1 MLELDARDKNRLA
14 QSSLIAA
21 AVWLVLLIIF
31 ALLPVMRDVPEERAF
46 PEVRIT
52 LNRED
57 PVPVQTRMVAPATSS
72 AEPAVRPAA
81 AQPDKSAAQP
91 EKSAQKPA
99 NTPPVRQKTSSG
111 LGIPDFQSTSG
122 REAAAPSGEYL
133 DFSSDRPREQT
144 VREPGPVL
152 REFEGSAARVD
163 EPAARPGTA
172 TVEGGSRVSAASDET
187 LQALDRIRAG
197 NEGGVTVPDG
207 AASTSPASTTGR
219 TADTDVATAPG
230 MVGPITF
237 EGTARRLLY
246 PAKPGI
252 ILPPHL
258 ARLIDSDRSVTVLFV
273 VRADGSVPA
282 SLVRFSPSA
291 LLPPEVQNYLKNEFS
306 TWRFERGSDDG
317 QARFL
322 YSITVQ

>member
-14 QSSLIAA
+14 QSSIIAA
-21 AVWLVLLIIF
+21 AVWLVMLIIF
-31 ALLPVMRDVPEERAF
+31 TLLPVMRDVPEERAF

-57 PVPVQTRMVAPATSS
+57 PVPVQTRTVAPATSS

-81 AQPDKSAAQP
+81 ARQ

-99 NTPPVRQKTSSG
+99 NAPPVRQKTSSG

-144 VREPGPVL
+144 VQEPGPVL

-163 EPAARPGTA
+163 EPAARQGTA
-172 TVEGGSRVSAASDET
+172 AVEGGSRVSAASDET
-187 LQALDRIRAG
+187 LQALDRIRTG

-219 TADTDVATAPG
+219 TADTDVATTPG

-291 LLPPEVQNYLKNEFS
+291 F
-306 TWRFERGSDDG
+306 TARGSE
-317 QARFL
+317 L
-322 YSITVQ
+322 S

>member
-14 QSSLIAA
+14 QSSIIAA
-21 AVWLVLLIIF
+21 AVWLVIVIIF
-31 ALLPVMRDVPEERAF
+31 ALLPVVRDVPEERAF

-57 PVPVQTRMVAPATSS
+57 PEPVQTRTVAPSTSS
-72 AEPAVRPAA
+72 AEPETRPVA
-81 AQPDKSAAQP
+81 AQQ

-172 TVEGGSRVSAASDET
+172 VVEGGSRVSAASDET

-197 NEGGVTVPDG
+197 NEGGVTVPEG
-207 AASTSPASTTGR
+207 TASTSPASTTGR
-219 TADTDVATAPG
+219 TADTDVATTPG

>member
-1 MLELDARDKNRLA
+1 
-14 QSSLIAA
+14 
-21 AVWLVLLIIF
+21 
-31 ALLPVMRDVPEERAF
+31 
-46 PEVRIT
+46 
-52 LNRED
+52 
-57 PVPVQTRMVAPATSS
+57 
-72 AEPAVRPAA
+72 
-81 AQPDKSAAQP
+81 
-91 EKSAQKPA
+91 
-99 NTPPVRQKTSSG
+99 
-111 LGIPDFQSTSG
+111 
-122 REAAAPSGEYL
+122 
-133 DFSSDRPREQT
+133 
-144 VREPGPVL
+144 
-152 REFEGSAARVD
+152 
-163 EPAARPGTA
+163 
-172 TVEGGSRVSAASDET
+172 VEGGSRVSAASDET

-219 TADTDVATAPG
+219 TADTDVATTPG

>member
-14 QSSLIAA
+14 QSSIIAA
-21 AVWLVLLIIF
+21 AVWLVMLIIF
-31 ALLPVMRDVPEERAF
+31 TLLPVMRDVPEERAF

-57 PVPVQTRMVAPATSS
+57 PVPVQTRTVAPATSS

-81 AQPDKSAAQP
+81 ARQ

-99 NTPPVRQKTSSG
+99 NAPPVRQKTSSG

-144 VREPGPVL
+144 VQEPGPVL

-163 EPAARPGTA
+163 EPAARQGTA

-219 TADTDVATAPG
+219 TADTDVATTPG

>member
-14 QSSLIAA
+14 QSSIIAA
-21 AVWLVLLIIF
+21 AVWLVMLIIF
-31 ALLPVMRDVPEERAF
+31 TLLPVMRDVPEERAF

-57 PVPVQTRMVAPATSS
+57 PVPVQTRTVAPATSS

-81 AQPDKSAAQP
+81 ARQ

-99 NTPPVRQKTSSG
+99 NAPPVRQKTSSG

-163 EPAARPGTA
+163 EPAARQGTA
-172 TVEGGSRVSAASDET
+172 AVEGGSRVSAASDET

-219 TADTDVATAPG
+219 TADTDVATTPG

>member
-14 QSSLIAA
+14 QSSIIAA
-21 AVWLVLLIIF
+21 AVWLVMLIIF
-31 ALLPVMRDVPEERAF
+31 TLLPVMRDVPEERAF

-57 PVPVQTRMVAPATSS
+57 PVPVQTRPETPATSS

-81 AQPDKSAAQP
+81 ARQ

-99 NTPPVRQKTSSG
+99 NAPPVRQKTSSG

-144 VREPGPVL
+144 VQEPGPVL

-163 EPAARPGTA
+163 EPAARQGTA
-172 TVEGGSRVSAASDET
+172 AVEGGSRVSAASDET

-219 TADTDVATAPG
+219 TADTDVATTPG

>member
-14 QSSLIAA
+14 QSSIIAA
-21 AVWLVLLIIF
+21 AVWLVMLIIF
-31 ALLPVMRDVPEERAF
+31 TLLPVMRDVPEERAF

-57 PVPVQTRMVAPATSS
+57 PVPVQTRTVAPATSS

-81 AQPDKSAAQP
+81 ARQ

-99 NTPPVRQKTSSG
+99 NAPPVRQKTSSG

-172 TVEGGSRVSAASDET
+172 AVEGGSRVSAASDET

-219 TADTDVATAPG
+219 TADTDVATTPG